1 MQHFIVANHIR
12 RCQVS
17 AVICLKQ
24 HFFLVVDC
32 CRRKYFFAGQVAE
45 IRLYSSH
52 AFKNGFGNA
61 YFVPCM
67 HLPEQF
73 NFLVFQLHF
82 YRLSGAISPLCIRYS
97 VRKAP
102 HIAVKQGC
110 SAINALSGGLVLN
123 GDNITVAVGLN
134 ARVNQAPFQNRVV
147 IIVDVVR
154 LQVCPNICI
163 A

>member
-73 NFLVFQLHF
+73 NFLVFCTCQQKLDTKLKKLGIKIE
-82 YRLSGAISPLCIRYS
+82 YLYKI
-97 VRKAP
+97 
-102 HIAVKQGC
+102 Q
-110 SAINALSGGLVLN
+110 
-123 GDNITVAVGLN
+123 
-134 ARVNQAPFQNRVV
+134 
-147 IIVDVVR
+147 
-154 LQVCPNICI
+154 
-163 A
+163 

>member
-45 IRLYSSH
+45 IRLYSSP

-82 YRLSGAISPLCIRYS
+82 YRLAGAISPLCIRYS

-102 HIAVKQGC
+102 
-110 SAINALSGGLVLN
+110 
-123 GDNITVAVGLN
+123 T
-134 ARVNQAPFQNRVV
+134 
-147 IIVDVVR
+147 
-154 LQVCPNICI
+154 
-163 A
+163 